1 MMTQTN
7 GIPDDE
13 KDGTLMPPRMM
24 EETVLP
30 VADEV
35 PAVDAGATDV
45 LPTEPVPAPA
55 AAMPAPPVAP
65 VAKAV
70 APEVK
75 TPKATKVKAKSKAKV
90 AKAKAK
96 TKAKAKKSAQK

>member
-1 MMTQTN
+1 
-7 GIPDDE
+7 
-13 KDGTLMPPRMM
+13 
-24 EETVLP
+24 
-30 VADEV
+30 
-35 PAVDAGATDV
+35 
-45 LPTEPVPAPA
+45 
-55 AAMPAPPVAP
+55 MPAPPVAP